1 LNAIRTPARRPFKFV
16 SRNLNKYRTM
26 QFVVKVRARVT
37 SGSGPTFEISGARHG
52 AFVLSG
58 MMNSK
63 HADMSNSRYGRG
75 GVKY

>member
-1 LNAIRTPARRPFKFV
+1 
-16 SRNLNKYRTM
+16 M